1 MKQETLENIHRRMRD
16 IFWHECSMERV
27 NQPVDMVTT
36 LYRLHTLKERTDD
49 LREAVMVGSVPIPTE
64 YQWKL
69 DKLARLFVLLSQDVF
84 EISAGI
90 RDFEME
96 SYSIRN
102 GGKKY
107 FDGRLRGHRRNTR
120 QVVASVLYCDP
131 DAGRSSTDFCDLSDY
146 EARTRPSW
154 STLLGMAGKPKY
166 AFWLCPILL
175 NRIRTLQKHIQVDL
189 IRAGAHIKNKAKS
202 EVP

>member
-1 MKQETLENIHRRMRD
+1 MKQETLENIHRRMKD
-16 IFWHECSMERV
+16 IFWHERSMERV
-27 NQPVDMVTT
+27 SQPIDMVTT
-36 LYRLHTLKERTDD
+36 LYRLHMLEQRTDT
-49 LREAVMVGSVPIPTE
+49 LRAAVMVASVPVGIE
-64 YQWKL
+64 DQWKL

-96 SYSIRN
+96 SYSIEN

-120 QVVASVLYCDP
+120 QVIASVLYCDP
-131 DAGRSSTDFCDLSDY
+131 NAGRSEEVYCELSDY
-146 EARTRPSW
+146 QARKTPSW

-175 NRIRTLQKHIQVDL
+175 NRIRTLQEHIKLDL
-189 IRAGAHIKNKAKS
+189 IRAGAHIKRKVES